1 MSSTKTTSTKTT
13 SSDGSH
19 SLSPTSMA
27 STTLVA
33 VAVRGSSMG
42 SRQAVRW
49 AVDNLISIADR
60 FVLVHVMP
68 PLNTIPTPSG
78 NRIHISEMDPTIV
91 AKYRQEVKAKC
102 QEVFLPFKTLCR
114 SKEMETLILEDENP
128 AYALLKYITRAGCN
142 NLVLGSSSS
151 SNFVGRKLQ
160 GQDVPTTLLNFVTTT
175 CNIFVVSRTKVISK
189 LIDSYSN
196 PEESE
201 ENRNHEFS
209 VTINREVS
217 SIHPPSEASEYGG
230 DDDYSAPVSEVF
242 TDIPSRKF
250 TNGDSFAG
258 ATVNY
263 NPAMK
268 RQMSRTNGKKNLL
281 ELPLGKEH
289 DFMASAFK
297 ESKKFELQAE
307 LSGLQSELRHTLEMY
322 DRACE
327 DLVHVQKKIQSVS
340 SECVEEASKTRAAI
354 ERVEMWNKIAQEEK
368 SNYLETTNE
377 LEVAKQLLSQEVHER
392 QKAELSVI
400 TTFTERQVL
409 IDALFSGDRRYK
421 RFTKDEIVAAT
432 DSFSDAKVIGEGGY
446 GKVYRCTLD
455 HTPMA
460 VKVLHPQEFH
470 SKKEEFLTEVEVLS
484 QLCHPHLVLLLGGCP
499 EIGCLVYEYMENGNL
514 EERLFCEGGTEPLPW
529 FIRFQIAYEV
539 ACGLAFLHGTKPEPI
554 IHRDLKPGNILLGR
568 NYVSKIGD
576 VGFAKFMTSI
586 VPDNVSMCRNST
598 LAGTLNY
605 MDPEYYRTGVIR
617 PKSDVY
623 SFGIIVLQ
631 MLTAR
636 PANGL
641 VMSVENAIN
650 CGLFVDILDKSITD
664 WPLPEAQELAWLAL
678 RCARLRCRDRPDL
691 RSEILPVLERFS
703 NLANVQ
709 LQKADNFMPSYYFC
723 PILQEVMEDPHI
735 AADGFTYEYS
745 AIQKWVEKQKVS
757 PVTRVILPHIR
768 LTPNLTL
775 KSAIQEWKQ
784 QQIQNA

>member
-1 MSSTKTTSTKTT
+1 MTSTKTS

-49 AVDNLISIADR
+49 AVDNLIPIADR

-68 PLNTIPTPSG
+68 PINSIPTPSG
-78 NRIHISEMDPTIV
+78 NRIQISEMDRTV
-91 AKYRQEVKAKC
+91 VDMYRQERKAKC
-102 QEVFLPFKTLCR
+102 EEIFLPFKTLCR

-151 SNFVGRKLQ
+151 SNYVGRKLQ
-160 GQDVPTTLLNFVTTT
+160 GQDVPTTLMNFVTTT

-196 PEESE
+196 REGAED
-201 ENRNHEFS
+201 NRNHEFS

-217 SIHPPSEASEYGG
+217 TIHPPSEASEYG
-230 DDDYSAPVSEVF
+230 DYSAPVSEVF
-242 TDIPSRKF
+242 TEVPSRKF

-263 NPAMK
+263 NQAMK

-281 ELPLGKEH
+281 ELPIDKEH
-289 DFMASAFK
+289 DFMASAFR
-297 ESKKFELQAE
+297 ESKKFELQSE
-307 LSGLQSELRHTLEMY
+307 LTGLQSELRHTLEMY

-327 DLVHVQKKIQSVS
+327 DLVHIQKKIQTVS
-340 SECVEEASKTRAAI
+340 SECVEEASKTRAVI
-354 ERVEMWNKIAQEEK
+354 EREVMWNKIAEEEK
-368 SNYLETTNE
+368 SNYLAVTKE
-377 LEVAKQLLSQEVHER
+377 LEVARQTLAQEIHER

-400 TTFTERQVL
+400 TTFSERQVL
-409 IDALFSGDRRYK
+409 VDALFSGDRRYK
-421 RFTKDEIVAAT
+421 RFTRDEIVVAT
-432 DSFSDAKVIGEGGY
+432 DSFSEAKIIGEGGY
-446 GKVYRCTLD
+446 GKVYKCTLD

-460 VKVLHPQEFH
+460 VKVLHPQEFGT
-470 SKKEEFLTEVEVLS
+470 KKEEFLMEVEVLS

-514 EERLFCEGGTEPLPW
+514 EERLFCSGGTEPLPW
-529 FIRFQIAYEV
+529 FIRFRIAYEV
-539 ACGLAFLHGTKPEPI
+539 ACGLAFLHGTKPQPI

-576 VGFAKFMTSI
+576 VGFAKFVTSV

-636 PANGL
+636 PASGL
-641 VMSVENAIN
+641 LMSVENAISN
-650 CGLFVDILDKSITD
+650 GSFVDILDKSITD

-678 RCARLRCRDRPDL
+678 RCSRLRCRDRPDL
-691 RSEILPVLERFS
+691 KSDVLPVLERLS
-703 NLANVQ
+703 NLASVQ
-709 LQKADNFMPSYYFC
+709 LQKADNYMPSYYFC

-757 PVTRVILPHIR
+757 PVTRVILPHVR
-768 LTPNLTL
+768 LTPNITL
-775 KSAIQEWKQ
+775 RTAIQEWKQ
-784 QQIQNA
+784 QHFESS